1 MSVLE
6 NLGQISVLWPRMLW
20 LLAPLPVLVAIY
32 VWLGAH
38 RRRTAVRLLG
48 LSGLKA
54 TGTPGASVRHAIPPS
69 LFLIGLTALIGAVAR
84 PQALILL
91 PSLHKDIVLAID
103 ASGSMRATDAKPN
116 RLGAAQSAAR
126 TFVESQP
133 RHSRIGIVSIA
144 SSAAVAQSLTDNRE
158 DLLQAIERIQLQR
171 GTALGSG
178 IYIALATLL
187 PNAGINLEHLVHGR
201 SWNWNWDDDEPTG
214 KGKAVPAGSNRSA
227 AIVLLSDGENNHGP
241 DPLEAAKLAA
251 KHGIRIYTVGIG
263 STEGITLGY
272 SGWSMRVR
280 LDEDVLRK
288 IAATTH
294 GEYYGATSAQELK
307 SIYQHLS
314 ARMVIERARTVEVTA
329 IFVGAGALLL
339 VISALISVRWFNRVL

>member
-1 MSVLE
+1 
-6 NLGQISVLWPRMLW
+6 
-20 LLAPLPVLVAIY
+20 
-32 VWLGAH
+32 
-38 RRRTAVRLLG
+38 
-48 LSGLKA
+48 
-54 TGTPGASVRHAIPPS
+54 
-69 LFLIGLTALIGAVAR
+69 
-84 PQALILL
+84 
-91 PSLHKDIVLAID
+91 
-103 ASGSMRATDAKPN
+103 
-116 RLGAAQSAAR
+116 
-126 TFVESQP
+126 
-133 RHSRIGIVSIA
+133 
-144 SSAAVAQSLTDNRE
+144 
-158 DLLQAIERIQLQR
+158 
-171 GTALGSG
+171 
-178 IYIALATLL
+178 
-187 PNAGINLEHLVHGR
+187 LVHGR

>member
-1 MSVLE
+1 
-6 NLGQISVLWPRMLW
+6 
-20 LLAPLPVLVAIY
+20 
-32 VWLGAH
+32 
-38 RRRTAVRLLG
+38 
-48 LSGLKA
+48 
-54 TGTPGASVRHAIPPS
+54 
-69 LFLIGLTALIGAVAR
+69 
-84 PQALILL
+84 
-91 PSLHKDIVLAID
+91 
-103 ASGSMRATDAKPN
+103 MRATDAKPN